1 MTQGIDFSGLDK
13 IAYQD
18 FDTEEKR
25 EERDSLL
32 QAGYTFVDSSE
43 NPFTA
48 PPPSAPAEPQPEPP
62 QPQRAAPERK
72 REAFTDHSG
81 GRDYNKL
88 YRVAHEYH
96 KRHYPPV
103 VEVEYWR
110 THTPGID
117 DTPETEL
124 RYWTETA
131 EDAEKTSAA
140 GENDPLLLSFIA
152 AVIDELEREYK
163 ALREEASRSA

>member
-1 MTQGIDFSGLDK
+1 MAQGIDFSKLDK

-18 FDTEEKR
+18 FDTEGKR

-32 QAGYTFVDSSE
+32 QAGYTFVDSPE

-88 YRVAHEYH
+88 YRTAHNYH
-96 KRHYPPV
+96 EKHSPPV
-103 VEVEYWR
+103 VDVAYWKN
-110 THTPGID
+110 HTPGVD
-117 DTPETEL
+117 SLPE
-124 RYWTETA
+124 A
-131 EDAEKTSAA
+131 EDKYWMRAA
-140 GENDPLLLSFIA
+140 QELGEAAQVGGDDSFLMDLLL
-152 AVIDELEREYK
+152 AVYSEIEREYK
-163 ALREEASRSA
+163 AMREEAHKTA